1 MFRLRWVSLPTSVLS
16 LYDLLFSDISSLNVI
31 DKLRIQY
38 IIESVVIVQSEKLFQ
53 TYLLF
58 FRKQPFPHYITEN
71 KRHDYYHCNNQEKII
86 DKFLYPESPCRPYV
100 RFHLPS
106 VFLVEL
112 IELLLCCTVACH
124 LISS

>member
-58 FRKQPFPHYITEN
+58 FCKQPLSYYITEN
-71 KRHDYYHCNNQEKII
+71 KRHDYYHCDNQEKII
-86 DKFLYPESPCRPYV
+86 GKFLYPESPCCSRI

-106 VFLVEL
+106 VFLIEL
-112 IELLLCCTVACH
+112 IELLLCCTITCH
-124 LISS
+124 LILS